1 MNDNELNEIFAEYE
15 FDMDDYIGKKP
26 ISVGHINTTYTLYFD
41 NGYRVK
47 RYLLQQ
53 INVDVF
59 KNPDELMENIENVTI
74 YARDKIRFM
83 PFDNKKNRFI
93 RIYPTKN
100 NKTFIKTKQ
109 NQFYRVYHYIEG
121 AKSFN
126 ISDNK
131 EVFINAG
138 KAIGTFQ
145 NLLSSYPAD
154 TLHETIKDFH
164 NTPKRLKTFEETI
177 RKYKNTER
185 YKNCLP
191 EVNFFLLNGDI
202 AFSIHSLLESKE
214 MPLRVTHNDTKL
226 NNILFH
232 HSDLSFLCLCDLD
245 TIMPGSI
252 CYDFG
257 DFVRSGCNM
266 GEEDAQDLSQVSF
279 NKEMFKAFAYGYLS
293 CVHQSITPIELSH
306 LTQGAIVMC
315 YECGMRFLTDYL
327 QGSHYFKIAYPEH
340 NLIRCRT
347 QIKMAEQILACKEE
361 LDQIIF
367 QLSEQIAKEQSAA

>member
-1 MNDNELNEIFAEYE
+1 MNDNELKEIFEEYDFNMKE
-15 FDMDDYIGKKP
+15 YVGKKA

-53 INVDVF
+53 INHDVF
-59 KNPDELMENIENVTI
+59 KNPDQLMENIENVTI

-93 RIYPTKN
+93 RIYKSKED
-100 NKTFIKTKQ
+100 KTYIQTKQ
-109 NQFYRVYHYIEG
+109 NHFYRIYHYIEG
-121 AKSFN
+121 ANSFN
-126 ISDNK
+126 SSDNK
-131 EVFINAG
+131 EVFLNAG

-145 NLLSSYPAD
+145 NLLSSYPAE

-164 NTPKRLKTFEETI
+164 HTPKRLKIFEETI
-177 RKYKNTER
+177 RKNRHTEM
-185 YKNCLP
+185 YQKCLP
-191 EVNFFLLNGDI
+191 EVNFFLMNGDI

-226 NNILFH
+226 NNILFNH
-232 HSDLSFLCLCDLD
+232 NDLSFLCLCDLD

-266 GEEDAQDLSQVSF
+266 GEEDSKDLSNVSF
-279 NKEMFKAFAYGYLS
+279 NKELFKEFARGYLS
-293 CVHQSITPIELSH
+293 CVYQSITPIELRN

-327 QGSHYFKIAYPEH
+327 QGNHYFKTAYFDH
-340 NLIRCRT
+340 NLVRCRT
-347 QIKMAEQILACKEE
+347 QIKMAEQILSLKEE
-361 LDQIIF
+361 LDEMIF
-367 QLSEQIAKEQSAA
+367 SLFLQFKEV